1 MINKGTKEIKIEGL
15 GYHFETMK
23 DFEHSFYRN
32 VYREAYFR
40 VEDIIKS
47 VSRYEKM
54 QKRSRVVLQADFP
67 NIITFIGARGVGKTS
82 VMLSFM
88 EALKDYRGENG
99 RDRDFYTFEEKT
111 NVIFT
116 CLDCIDG
123 SLMERG
129 EDVFKTILA
138 QMYRKFTDLELEG
151 EIQKGSDFEFRKREL
166 LRSLEDV
173 YRTVCNIENMNTEQ
187 IMAGEAYMSS
197 LQSFSSSQEVRKQ
210 FMNLID
216 MFTDLMKYNRYGHS
230 DRYED
235 HYVVIAID
243 DIDLNI
249 QNSFSMLEKIHRYC
263 TVPNVI
269 VLLTLDFQQMLSIVT
284 RHYYEVVPKVNKLL
298 QDQELYV
305 RNLSM
310 DYLEKVLPVNYRIYM
325 PMMTNGVII
334 EKEKMNIKASI
345 LGKLYRRTGI
355 CFDSQGL
362 KRHFYV
368 PSSMRELTGFYLIL
382 DSMDKLQTHLT
393 AGVRFFKKNINEEEA
408 RIEENYNILL
418 FDLSNRM
425 ALEKLSTKED
435 TDFFQKIIHSDVR
448 RAMSDVKEYFH
459 NCFIVS
465 DMKETSSVEED
476 IDIVMNSIENAEDI
490 SYGEL
495 IEIIYCLGRIQNGR
509 HKLMVHCLLAFFSYS
524 FTRQYI
530 QEKITWN
537 MHKKKNSKSLIEQI
551 VGGCVLCR
559 WSEGFLPKIGINLA
573 DTQETL
579 EGALAQNINSD
590 IRIKAM
596 GRARSVRLSAILQVP
611 IEIEKFNEMFGPV
624 VRQIEF
630 LTLFFSGFA
639 FNEREEHRIEKNS
652 ADGTIFSA
660 WKFKFERD
668 MKGNIVL
675 SYDNVR
681 EEGLF
686 SGRADFDVLNLI
698 HNSMYASEKLEQ
710 VENAL
715 VTAVEEWYR
724 FDENN
729 QNKEESLV
737 HIRESI
743 RKYSLKNEYEKWE
756 KEFGGPTMP
765 LPLWWFDFSYNV
777 LKRVRRN
784 VKKNN
789 PKMVT
794 NEDELFLYMKKLY
807 HCILKQI
814 EDQQNFYNSGDS
826 YNNLKIKEQFE
837 ECPAIRMILKEKF
850 QDSSENSSKDNQV
863 EVKKV
868 ICKMFE
874 NLKNSESQEQDSIKD
889 GKS

>member
-310 DYLEKVLPVNYRIYM
+310 DYLEKVLPVNYR
-325 PMMTNGVII
+325 
-334 EKEKMNIKASI
+334 
-345 LGKLYRRTGI
+345 
-355 CFDSQGL
+355 
-362 KRHFYV
+362 
-368 PSSMRELTGFYLIL
+368 
-382 DSMDKLQTHLT
+382 
-393 AGVRFFKKNINEEEA
+393 
-408 RIEENYNILL
+408 
-418 FDLSNRM
+418 
-425 ALEKLSTKED
+425 
-435 TDFFQKIIHSDVR
+435 
-448 RAMSDVKEYFH
+448 
-459 NCFIVS
+459 
-465 DMKETSSVEED
+465 
-476 IDIVMNSIENAEDI
+476 
-490 SYGEL
+490 
-495 IEIIYCLGRIQNGR
+495 
-509 HKLMVHCLLAFFSYS
+509 
-524 FTRQYI
+524 
-530 QEKITWN
+530 EKI
-537 MHKKKNSKSLIEQI
+537 
-551 VGGCVLCR
+551 
-559 WSEGFLPKIGINLA
+559 
-573 DTQETL
+573 
-579 EGALAQNINSD
+579 
-590 IRIKAM
+590 
-596 GRARSVRLSAILQVP
+596 
-611 IEIEKFNEMFGPV
+611 
-624 VRQIEF
+624 
-630 LTLFFSGFA
+630 
-639 FNEREEHRIEKNS
+639 
-652 ADGTIFSA
+652 
-660 WKFKFERD
+660 
-668 MKGNIVL
+668 
-675 SYDNVR
+675 
-681 EEGLF
+681 
-686 SGRADFDVLNLI
+686 
-698 HNSMYASEKLEQ
+698 
-710 VENAL
+710 
-715 VTAVEEWYR
+715 
-724 FDENN
+724 
-729 QNKEESLV
+729 
-737 HIRESI
+737 
-743 RKYSLKNEYEKWE
+743 
-756 KEFGGPTMP
+756 
-765 LPLWWFDFSYNV
+765 
-777 LKRVRRN
+777 
-784 VKKNN
+784 
-789 PKMVT
+789 
-794 NEDELFLYMKKLY
+794 
-807 HCILKQI
+807 
-814 EDQQNFYNSGDS
+814 
-826 YNNLKIKEQFE
+826 
-837 ECPAIRMILKEKF
+837 
-850 QDSSENSSKDNQV
+850 
-863 EVKKV
+863 
-868 ICKMFE
+868 
-874 NLKNSESQEQDSIKD
+874 
-889 GKS
+889 